1 MESKLITIKEAS
13 ELSGLST
20 WQIRHMVRC
29 GQLAGIM
36 TGKDS
41 KRCRYVTRES
51 FEQMMKGSMA
61 K

>member
-1 MESKLITIKEAS
+1 MQNKLITIKEAAKITS
-13 ELSGLST
+13 LST

-36 TGKDS
+36 TGKGS

-51 FEQMMKGSMA
+51 LEQMLKGGH
-61 K
+61 